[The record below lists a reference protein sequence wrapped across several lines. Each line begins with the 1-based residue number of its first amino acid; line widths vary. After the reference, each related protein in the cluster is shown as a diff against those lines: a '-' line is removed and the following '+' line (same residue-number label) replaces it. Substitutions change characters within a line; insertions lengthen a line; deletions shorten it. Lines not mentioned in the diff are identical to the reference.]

1 MNRHPALRRRPLAVV
16 AAAASV
22 CLIVAGAA
30 QASSTGSSA
39 QPTHLPPP
47 IAKTAA
53 TAKFSAAARAVGAG
67 KTPEQRAAIM
77 EHLTSTLPV
86 QVAAYDVKPLWKKG
100 IDGTGTSIATI
111 VSYGDPNIQAVIDSY
126 DAHNGLPK
134 ANVTIIQPD
143 RRRVLPCRPRRNLR
157 VLGGRDRPRHRDD
170 AHDRTGRAPVR
181 GGTPVAETEGIHGF
195 PAMMKAIDY
204 LTTHHTVDVISMSLG
219 ATEQTFKSFDQI
231 EEPRPD
237 VPGPS
242 AAGIPVSPPRVTRVR
257 RGPTTTAG
265 VPRTGSSAGRHQTRT
280 SPPSAGPCCTS
291 AGGTGRLPDTLC
303 PVLRRRLL
311 ERHTRGRSWQDSVA
325 GITQSKMRA
334 MPDITMEG
342 IEGTSQSAPLFAGI
356 LALATQENGKPLGF
370 LNGALYAIGRRNAA
384 KNGMVDVTTGNNTF
398 AGVTGY
404 TCAKGFDIASGWGTV
419 DGAVFVPALV
429 NALKS

>member
-126 DAHNGLPK
+126 DAHYGLPK

-143 RRRVLPCRPRRNLR
+143 
-157 VLGGRDRPRHRDD
+157 GD
-170 AHDRTGRAPVR
+170 ASCPAGHEGTCASWAGETDLDIEMMHTIAPGAHLYVVA
-181 GGTPVAETEGIHGF
+181 TPIAETEGIHGF

-204 LTTHHTVDVISMSLG
+204 VTKHHTVDVISMSLG
-219 ATEQTFKSFDQI
+219 ATEQTFKSFDQMKSLD
-231 EEPRPD
+231 PTFQAA
-237 VPGPS
+237 S
-242 AAGIPVSPPRVTRVR
+242 AAGIPVVAASGDQGATGHRYHGQKYYKHRVVGFPASSPYVTAV
-257 RGPTTTAG
+257 
-265 VPRTGSSAGRHQTRT
+265 
-280 SPPSAGPCCTS
+280 
-291 AGGTGRLPDTLC
+291 GGTVLHFSGQHRVSPDTLWQESGGGVSATY
-303 PVLRRRLL
+303 PRP
-311 ERHTRGRSWQDSVA
+311 SWQDSVA

-342 IEGTSQSAPLFAGI
+342 IEGTSMAAPLFAGI

-370 LNGALYAIGRRNAA
+370 LNDALYSMGKNAA
-384 KNGMVDVTTGNNTF
+384 KNGLVDVTTGNNTF